1 MGADLK
7 TPHKNYVTLF
17 PSALNIPSE
26 AAAATDADAKQMS
39 IWCRVVDLMPC
50 ASIFQLSPEEER
62 VPRSL
67 SWHKFFST
75 QCSPPVS
82 DFVFMFPLALLFL
95 HLQLCDTICVCLFW
109 YFQKWSWVRCCQG
122 GGSAGRSLSWYKFS
136 RDCFFCSLHIAS
148 SQQRDV
154 DFFLMDFFCLSNDLL
169 ILDGRLKNT

>member
-62 VPRSL
+62 VAAEKP
-67 SWHKFFST
+67 FVTQVFST
-75 QCSPPVS
+75 QISPPVS

-95 HLQLCDTICVCLFW
+95 HL
-109 YFQKWSWVRCCQG
+109 
-122 GGSAGRSLSWYKFS
+122 
-136 RDCFFCSLHIAS
+136 
-148 SQQRDV
+148 
-154 DFFLMDFFCLSNDLL
+154 
-169 ILDGRLKNT
+169 